1 MKSLFTFLA
10 VLTLCTGCRGG
21 RPAPANAERAESIA
35 LPELDQTGTDGT
47 ETLDRDEIP
56 HIDSLLC
63 GEECAE
69 YTCYFV
75 AGSRNLQ
82 ALEHVRS
89 IVFDG
94 SLVDIDYESC
104 ADTQS
109 ANRLRTHLLDS
120 LRALDWLEG
129 EPWTAVRE
137 LYLAW
142 SEQQLERNYIVYRAG
157 LDPAYLLDCPRTDS
171 VLVRCADLL
180 SLDGDRFVDEVRDFL
195 SASERAKFERD
206 SVTFDRDYL
215 KYSLSRIEGLFDE
228 TAARERL
235 FQLLSN
241 HLNHEIHRRLGKDG
255 TVDFYTYIPDFLQ
268 LFDSVKVET
277 WEP

>member
-1 MKSLFTFLA
+1 MKLLFAFFA

-21 RPAPANAERAESIA
+21 RPAPAKAESAESAA
-35 LPELDQTGTDGT
+35 LPERDATCPDED
-47 ETLDRDEIP
+47 ETSDLSDEAFV
-56 HIDSLLC
+56 DSLFC
-63 GEECAE
+63 GEGCTE

-82 ALEHVRS
+82 ALDHVRS

-104 ADTQS
+104 ADTLS
-109 ANRLRTHLLDS
+109 ADRLRIHVLDS
-120 LRALDWLEG
+120 LRTLDWLGG

-180 SLDGDRFVDEVRDFL
+180 SLEGDRFVDEVRDFL
-195 SASERAKFERD
+195 SASERARFERD
-206 SVTFDRDYL
+206 STTFDRSYL
-215 KYSLSRIEGLFDE
+215 EYSLARIDGLFDE